1 MRIVIH
7 PKYEFLR
14 AWLEQLPATFEQQGE
29 VIYEERNQMESSI
42 PCFVSRRLYGHTRM
56 LQN

>member
-29 VIYEERNQMESSI
+29 VIYEE
-42 PCFVSRRLYGHTRM
+42 
-56 LQN
+56 